1 MEFAT
6 GQSNGGMMTYQLGA
20 SLSHRL
26 AAIAPIS
33 GSMHWKNVVTPQSP
47 IPVFA
52 VTGTADTSV
61 PGNGTSNGKT
71 SDGTWWYTSMDKL
84 AELWTDAQGGDGVSS
99 QYSTMYDGVNDLWC
113 KAVHSNIDHVL
124 CSWNGKHNYFGGT

>member
-1 MEFAT
+1 
-6 GQSNGGMMTYQLGA
+6 
-20 SLSHRL
+20 
-26 AAIAPIS
+26 
-33 GSMHWKNVVTPQSP
+33 
-47 IPVFA
+47 
-52 VTGTADTSV
+52 
-61 PGNGTSNGKT
+61 
-71 SDGTWWYTSMDKL
+71 MDKL